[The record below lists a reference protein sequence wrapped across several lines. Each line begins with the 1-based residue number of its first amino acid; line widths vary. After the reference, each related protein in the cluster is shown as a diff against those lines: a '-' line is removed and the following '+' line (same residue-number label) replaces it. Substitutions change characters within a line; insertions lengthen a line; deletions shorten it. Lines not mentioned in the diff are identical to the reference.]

1 MAIRYHCPQCHQL
14 LSIATRRA
22 GQTTQCPTCGNRHTV
37 PAESEPD
44 RPHPA
49 PAAVATVPRHPPRTE
64 PNPDRKIVE
73 AEPPVKQVPS
83 PPVHGALDR
92 AAPLASPYLAGT
104 ASEERDHH
112 WAEDEEE
119 DEGFAIQ
126 GFERKSDE
134 LDLIPMVDCVF
145 LLLVFY
151 MITASY
157 ALQKMIDM
165 AAPAADKKGVQ
176 SVQVADDT
184 AQSSLVV
191 QIDATNRVLI
201 DDVPVPNLG
210 DIPDV
215 LRTKMNGD
223 QKNVLVIEA
232 DPKAFHETVVAV
244 TDAAKDLPFQH
255 VRMAVKSADED

>member
-1 MAIRYHCPQCHQL
+1 M
-14 LSIATRRA
+14 
-22 GQTTQCPTCGNRHTV
+22 
-37 PAESEPD
+37 PAESEPE

-49 PAAVATVPRHPPRTE
+49 PAAAATVPHDPPRSE
-64 PNPDRKIVE
+64 PNPERKIVE

-92 AAPLASPYLAGT
+92 AAPLASPYLVGAAVEQRG
-104 ASEERDHH
+104 HH

-119 DEGFAIQ
+119 DEGFVIQ
-126 GFERKSDE
+126 GVERKSDE

-176 SVQVADDT
+176 SVQVVDDT
-184 AQSSLVV
+184 AQKLAGGADRRGES
-191 QIDATNRVLI
+191 R
-201 DDVPVPNLG
+201 
-210 DIPDV
+210 PD
-215 LRTKMNGD
+215 R
-223 QKNVLVIEA
+223 
-232 DPKAFHETVVAV
+232 
-244 TDAAKDLPFQH
+244 
-255 VRMAVKSADED
+255 